1 MVLDP
6 RAKGSEQRAEA
17 EPHLTSDKGSATSQ
31 QERTVFPVTM
41 STWTSTGK
49 KINLDPPLQHKTKNE
64 SRWITDG
71 ERVQDGTGDQ

>member
-17 EPHLTSDKGSATSQ
+17 EPHLTGDNGSATTQ

-41 STWTSTGK
+41 TMWTSTGK
-49 KINLDPPLQHKTKNE
+49 KINLDLPLQHKTQNE

-71 ERVQDGTGDQ
+71 ELAEDGTGDQ